1 LQDMERIK
9 IIVVGDG
16 AVGKTSIVSQFA
28 ESRFSEEYKLTVG
41 ATFASKTVEVEGK
54 KVRLSIWDLA
64 GQPRFDEITQM
75 FFKGAR
81 GVAYVFDLQK
91 PATLKNLTNW
101 YKRVTKETG
110 NIPAVLVGNKLDL
123 APESIDDVDAYA
135 KQFAQYLQTV
145 YIKSSAKQNINIDVI
160 FKELV
165 SRIFRTKD
173 VKIVH

>member
-1 LQDMERIK
+1 MQDTERIK

-16 AVGKTSIVSQFA
+16 AVGKTSIVSRFA

-81 GVAYVFDLQK
+81 GAAYVFDLQK

-101 YKRVTKETG
+101 YRRVTKETG
-110 NIPAVLVGNKLDL
+110 SIPAVLVGNKLDL
-123 APESIDDVDAYA
+123 ASRNTKDVDTYA
-135 KQFAQYLQTV
+135 TQFAQYLQTV
-145 YIKSSAKQNINIDVI
+145 YIKSSAKQNVNIDI
-160 FKELV
+160 ISKELV

-173 VKIVH
+173 VKIVQ